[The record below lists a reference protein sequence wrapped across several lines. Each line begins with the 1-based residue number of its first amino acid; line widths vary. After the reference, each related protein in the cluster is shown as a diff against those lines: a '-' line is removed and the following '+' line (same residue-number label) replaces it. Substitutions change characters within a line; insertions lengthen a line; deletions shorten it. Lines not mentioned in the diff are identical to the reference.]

1 MRPRYRRI
9 TTRLQRIGEYVM
21 IAGIRASREHVK
33 ADADVSGRWRQRQ
46 IRRGRWIAV
55 GEVTQ
60 HHLGGRG
67 AMVPNPVIE
76 VARSTPGGLSGG
88 PAFDK
93 HGKVFGILSVSI
105 DDPDG

>member
-1 MRPRYRRI
+1 MLTFPVV
-9 TTRLQRIGEYVM
+9 G
-21 IAGIRASREHVK
+21 ANVK
-33 ADADVSGRWRQRQ
+33 YGADVG
-46 IRRGRWIAV
+46 IAV

>member
-1 MRPRYRRI
+1 MCP
-9 TTRLQRIGEYVM
+9 G
-21 IAGIRASREHVK
+21 
-33 ADADVSGRWRQRQ
+33 DAKRTARQY
-46 IRRGRWIAV
+46 AA
-55 GEVTQ
+55 

-76 VARSTPGGLSGG
+76 VACSTPGGLSGG